1 MMTVSDYQI
10 NSVIKT
16 YMKNM
21 KTRIGGAGKTY
32 EAPHEE
38 DDVNIS
44 DEGMKKILFERI
56 GEKMT
61 ERLKRHEQK
70 R

>member
-1 MMTVSDYQI
+1 MTVSGYQI

-21 KTRIGGAGKTY
+21 RSRMGRAGK
-32 EAPHEE
+32 ALGDSGVE
-38 DDVNIS
+38 DRVLIS
-44 DEGMKKILFERI
+44 EDAMKRMVFERI

-61 ERLKRHEQK
+61 ERLRKHDQEE
-70 R
+70 

>member
-1 MMTVSDYQI
+1 MTISDYQV

-21 KTRIGGAGKTY
+21 KSRTVYADKGPESIV
-32 EAPHEE
+32 E
-38 DDVNIS
+38 DRVLMS
-44 DEGMKKILFERI
+44 DEGVKKMLFERI

-61 ERLKRHEQK
+61 ERLRKHDQEE
-70 R
+70 

>member
-1 MMTVSDYQI
+1 MTISDYQI

-16 YMKNM
+16 YMRNM
-21 KTRIGGAGKTY
+21 KSRMGQTEKSLT
-32 EAPHEE
+32 EPWME
-38 DDVNIS
+38 DRVMIS

-61 ERLKRHEQK
+61 ERLKRHDQEE
-70 R
+70 

>member
-21 KTRIGGAGKTY
+21 KTRLGGLGKTH
-32 EAPHEE
+32 EAPQEE
-38 DDVNIS
+38 DTVNIS
-44 DEGMKKILFERI
+44 EEGIKKVLFERI

-61 ERLKRHEQK
+61 ERLKRHEQEG
-70 R
+70 

>member
-1 MMTVSDYQI
+1 MTISDYQI

-16 YMKNM
+16 YMRNM
-21 KTRIGGAGKTY
+21 KSRMAQTERNPS
-32 EAPHEE
+32 ESWME
-38 DDVNIS
+38 DRVMIS

-61 ERLKRHEQK
+61 ERLKRHDQEE
-70 R
+70 